1 MSPDAELVVLLA
13 GLHLLGFLFAAVLLF
28 VLMRADTAN
37 AWSPPEEED
46 DDGGNDRR
54 PKPEP
59 RGPRGGGLPLP
70 DAVQARGALRGP
82 EPPGDL
88 RPRPSRR
95 PTREPGRHARHRRA
109 GPGFPNCVDA

>member
-1 MSPDAELVVLLA
+1 VSPDAELVVLLA

-28 VLMRADTAN
+28 VLMRADTAS

-54 PKPEP
+54 PRPEP

-70 DAVQARGALRGP
+70 DAVPAKVRLRGP
-82 EPPGDL
+82 ERLGDL
-88 RPRPSRR
+88 RPKPSRR
-95 PTREPGRHARHRRA
+95 PAREPSPAPTPALHR
-109 GPGFPNCVDA
+109 